1 MYFLIGVI
9 ILIAFIVGLIIYF
22 KIKIRIILDKHGFLG
37 LNLKDIIQN
46 ARIEDQEIPKSLS
59 SMDSIYMSNIKRD
72 FPDLN
77 IQELKSKTEKVILD
91 CYNAIESKDSSGL
104 KGKIKSFTDDLIA
117 DYNNKS
123 VSFDDFKFHNTVV
136 SGYKNE
142 NGVITISFG
151 SSFQYFLNVD
161 GKSVKTQDRARVE
174 FIYIID
180 TDKVLNDKKVLG
192 LNCPNCG
199 SPIKSLGNK
208 SCSYCGSGIKEI
220 FGKIFTCNNI
230 KRY

>member
-91 CYNAIESKDSSGL
+91 TN
-104 KGKIKSFTDDLIA
+104 FRT
-117 DYNNKS
+117 
-123 VSFDDFKFHNTVV
+123 T
-136 SGYKNE
+136 
-142 NGVITISFG
+142 
-151 SSFQYFLNVD
+151 
-161 GKSVKTQDRARVE
+161 R
-174 FIYIID
+174 
-180 TDKVLNDKKVLG
+180 
-192 LNCPNCG
+192 
-199 SPIKSLGNK
+199 
-208 SCSYCGSGIKEI
+208 
-220 FGKIFTCNNI
+220 
-230 KRY
+230 